1 MFAEKIYM
9 RKYFEID
16 SKEFPSKLVDLA
28 YEEARAALR
37 NDFDAIAKT
46 QQQVQTFLGWYLAAI
61 VSLIGIL
68 VGTLASQEGSLLVM
82 LMTAYGIVALSVPA
96 AQMWFGVLYNVTV
109 YPEGGEPSVLLSEEA
124 LDWLDGYPKGE
135 QAHFRKLAYLV
146 DLDERHKKNTELRR
160 RMCSAYRVGLTMTL
174 AGIALGLVLLIGLCI
189 FIF

>member
-16 SKEFPSKLVDLA
+16 SKEFPPKLVDLA

-96 AQMWFGVLYNVTV
+96 AQISSGVL
-109 YPEGGEPSVLLSEEA
+109 
-124 LDWLDGYPKGE
+124 
-135 QAHFRKLAYLV
+135 
-146 DLDERHKKNTELRR
+146 
-160 RMCSAYRVGLTMTL
+160 
-174 AGIALGLVLLIGLCI
+174 
-189 FIF
+189 

>member
-16 SKEFPSKLVDLA
+16 SKEFPPKLVDLA

-96 AQMWFGVLYNVTV
+96 AQLTTGFPSVPASNMPQATSIVPISFDFLICFVPPRSSFKTYNYFVLYTLFYIPLCFILVISV
-109 YPEGGEPSVLLSEEA
+109 LPDEPSYFHC
-124 LDWLDGYPKGE
+124 G
-135 QAHFRKLAYLV
+135 
-146 DLDERHKKNTELRR
+146 
-160 RMCSAYRVGLTMTL
+160 SA
-174 AGIALGLVLLIGLCI
+174 APSIPD
-189 FIF
+189 